1 MWVDLDF
8 FFSAQQ
14 ELLHDDYTPPT
25 HTKKTEKKKKH
36 LDLKKETSLTVCHLN
51 KVDINHILTD
61 YFTDP

>member
-14 ELLHDDYTPPT
+14 ELLHDDYTPPP
-25 HTKKTEKKKKH
+25 HKKNTEKKKKH

-51 KVDINHILTD
+51 QVDINHILTD